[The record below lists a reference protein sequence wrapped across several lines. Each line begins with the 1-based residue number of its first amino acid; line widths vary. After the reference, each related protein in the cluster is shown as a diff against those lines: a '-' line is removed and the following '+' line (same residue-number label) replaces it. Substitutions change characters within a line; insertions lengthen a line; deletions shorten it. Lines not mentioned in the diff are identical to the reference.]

1 MMLSSAFLIFQNE
14 FRLLSKDRV
23 GLFTL
28 FLAPV
33 VIIAVAGFSLGNL
46 YGARPRP
53 HAWLIPSVDR
63 DHGPVAQAIMQTL
76 GGEPSITINRPA
88 NLAEAHRIVMRDAR
102 AAIAI
107 EIPQGISD
115 MLKAGQTAHLII
127 YVDPTKRI
135 EADAIELRL
144 TTLCERISTA
154 AGNAARVQIA
164 VKGIAAR
171 AQLDRINQQM
181 AALKAYLE
189 DYRQRALSAKLTAE
203 HNLKQHEIGAIAD
216 LRASTDAAAKRS
228 MAAMQIAIAS
238 QLEPRQ
244 HAVAAAAGYLHQLQ
258 VAKLQFQQWLE
269 DLKAAAGSHAKDLP
283 PPPQWPTPPAELA
296 LLSQPLMV
304 SLPPPLIPTVTP
316 PPLLSIAMPR
326 LPSIDHLLPDIPTIQ
341 LAQMP
346 PLPGQLGWSERS
358 LTGGDTRVNAFDQYV
373 PGFGITSLLFGMLM
387 GISLRLI
394 EDRDWGTLQRLRV
407 SGAPLTA
414 TLLGK
419 LFSRFLI
426 GLAQLTILF
435 AIGWWLFGISL
446 GRNPLALFLPAIA
459 ISFAAAAFGLII
471 ACVART
477 HDSVMPIGAAFAMAM
492 SAIGGC
498 WWPLSFEPSWM
509 RALGLLMPTTW
520 TMQAFNDL
528 MIRNLPPSD
537 ILLPSAAAI
546 GLGGLFATVGLIGAS
561 LLYS

>member
-1 MMLSSAFLIFQNE
+1 MLRSAFLIFQNE
-14 FRLLSKDRV
+14 FRLLSNDRV

-53 HAWLIPSVDR
+53 HAWLIPTVDR
-63 DHGPVAQAIMQTL
+63 DHGQVAQAIMQTL
-76 GGEPSITINRPA
+76 GGEPSITIDRPA
-88 NLAEAHRIVMRDAR
+88 NFAEARRIVLRDAR

-107 EIPQGISD
+107 EIPHGISD
-115 MLKAGQTAHLII
+115 MLMAGQTAHLII

-135 EADAIELRL
+135 EADAIELHL
-144 TTLCERISTA
+144 TTLCERISAA
-154 AGNAARVQIA
+154 AGAEARVEIATKGVAAHAQIA
-164 VKGIAAR
+164 RMDWQLAAFK
-171 AQLDRINQQM
+171 ARIEN
-181 AALKAYLE
+181 
-189 DYRQRALSAKLTAE
+189 YRQRMVSAKLAAAR
-203 HNLKQHEIGAIAD
+203 NLERRESDQIAD
-216 LRASTDAAAKRS
+216 LQASTAAAANRS
-228 MAAMQIAIAS
+228 MVAMQTAIAR

-244 HAVAAAAGYLHQLQ
+244 RALVVATDYLHQLQ
-258 VAKLQFQQWLE
+258 VAQQQFQQWLL
-269 DLKAAAGSHAKDLP
+269 DLQVAAGSHAKDIP

-296 LLSQPLMV
+296 VLSQPLTV
-304 SLPPPLIPTVTP
+304 SLPPPSIPTITP
-316 PPLLSIAMPR
+316 PPLLSIATPR
-326 LPSIDHLLPDIPTIQ
+326 LPSINQLLPDLPVIQ
-341 LAQMP
+341 LPQMP
-346 PLPGQLGWSERS
+346 SLPGQLGWSERS
-358 LTGGDTRVNAFDQYV
+358 LAGGDAAVNAFDQYV

-394 EDRDWGTLQRLRV
+394 EDRDWGTLERLRA

-414 TLLGK
+414 MLLGK
-419 LFSRFLI
+419 LFSRSLV

-471 ACVART
+471 ACLART
-477 HDSVMPIGAAFAMAM
+477 HDSVMPIGAVFAMAM

-537 ILLPSAAAI
+537 ILLSSSVTI
-546 GLGGLFATVGLIGAS
+546 GLGGLFVAIGLIGAS
-561 LLYS
+561 RLYS

>member
-1 MMLSSAFLIFQNE
+1 MLRSAFLIFQNE
-14 FRLLSKDRV
+14 FRLLSNDRV

-53 HAWLIPSVDR
+53 HAWLIPTVDR
-63 DHGPVAQAIMQTL
+63 DHGQVAQAIMQTL

-88 NLAEAHRIVMRDAR
+88 NFAEARRIVLRDAR

-107 EIPQGISD
+107 EIPHGISD
-115 MLKAGQTAHLII
+115 MLMAGQTAHLII

-144 TTLCERISTA
+144 TTLCERISAA
-154 AGNAARVQIA
+154 AGAEARVEIA
-164 VKGIAAR
+164 TKGVAAHARIARMDWQLAAFKAR
-171 AQLDRINQQM
+171 I
-181 AALKAYLE
+181 E
-189 DYRQRALSAKLTAE
+189 DYRQRMVSAKLAAAR
-203 HNLKQHEIGAIAD
+203 NLERRESDQIAD
-216 LRASTDAAAKRS
+216 LQASTAAAANRS
-228 MAAMQIAIAS
+228 MVAMQTAIAR

-244 HAVAAAAGYLHQLQ
+244 RALVVATDYLHQLQ
-258 VAKLQFQQWLE
+258 VAQQQFQQWLL
-269 DLKAAAGSHAKDLP
+269 DLQAAAGSHAKDIP

-296 LLSQPLMV
+296 VLSQPFTV
-304 SLPPPLIPTVTP
+304 SLPPPSIPTITP
-316 PPLLSIAMPR
+316 PPLLSIATPR
-326 LPSIDHLLPDIPTIQ
+326 LPSINQLLPDLPVIQ
-341 LAQMP
+341 LPQMP
-346 PLPGQLGWSERS
+346 SLPGQLGWSERS
-358 LTGGDTRVNAFDQYV
+358 LAGGDAAVNAFDQYV

-394 EDRDWGTLQRLRV
+394 EDRDWGTLERLRA

-414 TLLGK
+414 MLLGK
-419 LFSRFLI
+419 LFSRSLV

-471 ACVART
+471 ACLART
-477 HDSVMPIGAAFAMAM
+477 HDSVMPIGAVFAMAM

-537 ILLPSAAAI
+537 ILLSSSVTI
-546 GLGGLFATVGLIGAS
+546 GLGGLFVAIGLIGAS
-561 LLYS
+561 RLYS